1 MAGGKLSP
9 RQKMI
14 NLMYLVFIAMMAMQ
28 ISVEVIT
35 AFGLMNKK
43 FESANI
49 AADSNNEVLLSGLAT
64 RAQDDP
70 TRYTQ
75 PYETAKQVRN
85 LSNEFFNYIGGLK
98 DDATEGFEIDPE
110 TGEYPY
116 ELMGKGAG
124 IDYGWFE
131 KDGYSEKGKEIV
143 ARFQKYRE
151 DFRSII
157 GEGTENDTK
166 YGFLFDKLDEKFSTE
181 DVLNKDGQ
189 PRPYLE
195 YHFKGFPAVAS
206 LAYLSSLQNDV
217 RELENGAYNLL
228 LGNSLEQAAS
238 MRNYQA
244 MVITDKSVY
253 YQGET
258 INYKVVLGRY
268 DESTVPTEVVV
279 NGVKIPQERIKDGQ
293 VASSMTAGALG
304 DHKFTGKF
312 TFMED
317 GEAIPVD
324 ILNSNYIV
332 VSRPTMVTISAD
344 KMNVVYI
351 GLDNPISVTVEG
363 VTADKVN
370 ASVSGTA
377 TLTKVSNGK
386 YMLKP
391 GTGSREV
398 VVSATGT
405 MSDGQTISSDHTF
418 RVKMIPRPLGTI
430 RGETDARGP
439 ASNLANVTV
448 GARLE
453 DFDFDLNLRVTQ
465 FTIVF
470 PGTGSEVING
480 TRLTQAAQDK
490 AARLR
495 PGDVV
500 RIVNIKT
507 SLEGAPD
514 VILRDPTNATFTIQ

>member
-28 ISVEVIT
+28 VSVEVIT
-35 AFGLMNKK
+35 AFGLMNEK

-49 AADSNNEVLLSGLAT
+49 AANSNNDVLLSGLET
-64 RAQDDP
+64 RAQDEP
-70 TRYTQ
+70 ARYTQ
-75 PYETAKQVRN
+75 PYETAKQIRS
-85 LSNEFFNYIGGLK
+85 LSNEFFGYIGELK
-98 DDATEGFEIDPE
+98 ADATEGFEPDPE
-110 TGEYPY
+110 TGKYPY
-116 ELMGKGAG
+116 ESMGKGAG
-124 IDYGWFE
+124 IDYGWFD
-131 KDGYSEKGKEIV
+131 KDGYSEKGNEII
-143 ARFQKYRE
+143 ARFQKYRN
-151 DFRSII
+151 DFKAII

-166 YGFLFDKLDEKFSTE
+166 YKFLFDKLDEKFSTE
-181 DVLNKDGQ
+181 DVKNKDGQ

-206 LAYLSSLQNDV
+206 LAYLSALQNDV

-253 YQGET
+253 YQGEP

-268 DESTVPTEVVV
+268 DESTVPSEVVV
-279 NGVKIPQERIKDGQ
+279 NGVKIPEERIKSGQ

-317 GEAIPVD
+317 GEPIVVD

-332 VSRPTMVTISAD
+332 VSRPTMATISAD
-344 KMNVVYI
+344 KMNVVYA

-363 VTADKVN
+363 VTSDKVS
-370 ASVSGTA
+370 ASSSNG
-377 TLTKVSNGK
+377 TLTKVGNGK

-391 GTGSREV
+391 GMGRELEIT
-398 VVSATGT
+398 ATGT
-405 MSDGQTISSDHTF
+405 MPDGKAITSKQKF
-418 RVKMIPRPLGTI
+418 RIKPIPTPRGTM
-430 RGETDARGP
+430 RGEMGNVKGP
-439 ASNLANVTV
+439 ASNLEILSV
-448 GARLE
+448 GAKLE
-453 DFDFDLNLRVTQ
+453 DFDFDVNLRVTEY
-465 FTIVF
+465 TIYF
-470 PGTGSEVING
+470 PGIGSERVTGGG
-480 TRLTQAAQDK
+480 TLPESARAK
-490 AARLR
+490 ARRMR
-495 PGDVV
+495 PGDKVV
-500 RIVNIKT
+500 VTGIKT
-507 SLEGAPD
+507 RLEGVDIPMKDATD
-514 VILRDPTNATFTIQ
+514 VIFTVQ